1 MATTAE
7 RIRNHR
13 GIALLSGGFRPFFL
27 FGAIWAALVVALWL
41 PVFEGRVELPTALDP
56 IRWHVHELLY
66 GWLGA
71 AIGGFILTAVPNWT
85 GRLPVAGTP
94 LALLV
99 GLWIAGRSAIFF
111 SGAIG
116 LPLAAAIDLAY
127 PVALIGVV
135 AREVTAGR
143 NWRNLR
149 VVAVLG
155 LFLAGD
161 VAFLLEATRDIGF
174 GHGTRLGIASAVLLV
189 SLIGG
194 RIVPSFTANWLRPRG
209 PGRMPVPFGR
219 FDGAVMAATAVALL
233 SWIALPEAK
242 ATGALFLLAGV
253 LHGIRVAR
261 WAGWRTAPEAMLLV
275 LHLAYLSIPLGFLA
289 LGAGLV
295 GLPAP
300 AGSAALHAWTIGTTG
315 MMTLAVM
322 TRASLGHTGHVP
334 TAGRIHV
341 VIYTAVG
348 VALLARVAVGFG
360 IAEFALLH
368 LAVAGWLVAFGGF
381 VVAYARLLLARRS

>member
-7 RIRNHR
+7 RIRNHS
-13 GIALLSGGFRPFFL
+13 GSALLSGGFRPFFL

-41 PVFEGRVELPTALDP
+41 PIFEGHLELPTALDP
-56 IRWHVHELLY
+56 IRWHVHELLF

-71 AIGGFILTAVPNWT
+71 AIAGFILTAVPNWT

-99 GLWIAGRSAIFF
+99 GLWVAGRGAIFF

-174 GHGTRLGIASAVLLV
+174 GHGTRLGLASAVLLV

-219 FDGAVMAATAVALL
+219 FDAAVMIVTAPTLIL
-233 SWIALPEAK
+233 WIVLPEAP

-253 LHGIRVAR
+253 LHTIRLAR
-261 WAGWRTAPEAMLLV
+261 WAGWRTTPEAMLLV
-275 LHLAYLSIPLGFLA
+275 LHVAYLSIPLGFL
-289 LGAGLV
+289 LIGAGLL

-300 AGSAALHAWTIGTTG
+300 TGTAALHAWTIGTTG

-322 TRASLGHTGHVP
+322 TRASLGHTGRAT
-334 TAGRIHV
+334 TAGRAQK
-341 VIYTAVG
+341 VIYAAIG

-360 IAEFALLH
+360 VAEFALLH
-368 LAVAGWLVAFGGF
+368 VAVAGWLTAFGGF